1 MKRTWK
7 TACVLSSALCLLVVT
22 QAMGQVRQPGQERAA
37 QRQPAGQKKI
47 CLASKLTE
55 MTVKDKS
62 NQNLGKIED
71 LVIDQTG
78 QVHYLAISTQAQ
90 AGGQSRTQPG
100 QQDRAAQT
108 PGARQAAAG
117 AKLTLVPFEAVEIH
131 EGEAESENYVSVNI
145 DKDRLTQ
152 APSFTKQQMTAQTGQ
167 AQWMSQVDQFFQR
180 EKSGAARPELN
191 QKQPQQPQRERE

>member
-22 QAMGQVRQPGQERAA
+22 QAMGQAKQPGQERAA

-55 MTVKDKS
+55 MSVKDKS

-71 LVIDQTG
+71 LVIDQSG
-78 QVHYLAISTQAQ
+78 QVQYLAISTQA
-90 AGGQSRTQPG
+90 AGQSRTQPG

-108 PGARQAAAG
+108 PGARQAAG
-117 AKLTLVPFEAVEIH
+117 GKLTLVPFEAVEIH
-131 EGEAESENYVSVNI
+131 EGEVESQNYVSLNI

-152 APSFTKQQMTAQTGQ
+152 APSFTKQQLTSSTGQ

-180 EKSGAARPELN
+180 EKSGAARPDLN
-191 QKQPQQPQRERE
+191 EKKPEQPKERE